1 MEMSESKLSATRVPE
16 AAAKATATIGKHLLC
31 DIPQSDETL
40 EGMIRFVTYPPNHA
54 TDTGNKV
61 LLADTI
67 APLVISANNVTN
79 FEIINKT
86 DLTNKYGTSRI
97 VMDALSRCRS
107 IFSRV
112 GIEWFDTNR
121 DEKDF
126 FLVKEFERHLKM
138 VQNSHIHAEI
148 RGSTCAIIQRV
159 KEASELSPRPE
170 SNDEPLKKKAKNILT
185 TVTIPNSGI
194 LNCVPSPESTSL
206 KQDNESSHNSN
217 SFGGLKKITPGTE
230 LNDHPNEKNPM
241 TNSDTA
247 SVPFGGLRKLT
258 PGPELNDHPNEKNPM
273 TNSDTASV
281 PFGGLR
287 KLTPGPELNDHPNEK
302 NPMTNS
308 DTANVPNILNCVPS
322 PENSPQ
328 GLEQESANSI
338 KLFAG
343 SGKLSAGPE
352 INNEAHEKNSMTNSD
367 TASVPNIL
375 NCAPSPENSPQE
387 LEQESAHSIKLF
399 ADSGKLSAG
408 PEMNNEPHEK
418 NPMMFVN
425 NEPHEKNPMVIVKN
439 EPHEENPMMFLDT
452 PSATNILNCTPRRE
466 DGLQTQQRESAYK
479 ILSPGGS
486 KYQRLWEQR
495 YRELVQYVEEFGHT
509 RVPCQ
514 FSLNP
519 ALGVWVR
526 HQRTNYKNYQKG
538 HLSTRITPSR
548 IELLNNIG
556 FEWDCNVHSWEQ
568 TYSQLIKFVEEFGHT
583 RVPQRYKE
591 NPLLAFWVSI
601 QRKNYKLFQKGVT
614 SICMTEKK
622 VELLE
627 NIGFEWDLSSPPW
640 ERRYYELVR
649 FHKEFG
655 HSRVP
660 RSFAPNPSLGKWVT
674 TQRVNYKNY
683 KNGGDKPGGMTEN
696 RIKLLNKLGFM
707 WAFVSV

>member
-217 SFGGLKKITPGTE
+217 SFGGLKKITPGT
-230 LNDHPNEKNPM
+230 
-241 TNSDTA
+241 
-247 SVPFGGLRKLT
+247 
-258 PGPELNDHPNEKNPM
+258 
-273 TNSDTASV
+273 
-281 PFGGLR
+281 
-287 KLTPGPELNDHPNEK
+287 ELNDHPNEK